1 MRSRALPIKLE
12 GVDFPTRQICP
23 AMEPV
28 LDDSSPNATPAI
40 TTQNLGK
47 HYRTG
52 FWLNQP
58 VRSLHQVDLTIYQ
71 GETFGLLG
79 QNGAGKT
86 TLIKTLLGIIRP
98 SRGKATVLGR
108 PIGNRAVKQRIGYL
122 PENPYFYET
131 LTGWEVME
139 MTAGLFGISKG
150 KVRSR
155 IPELLDLVGLPQ
167 AAARKKQ
174 LRQYS
179 KGMLQRIGMAQAL
192 INDPELLFLDE
203 PMSGLDPM
211 GRFQMREIILQL
223 KKQGR
228 TIFFN
233 SHVLSDVEKLCDRVG
248 ILDRGE
254 MICMG
259 SLQELLG
266 DSQAYQV
273 KVRGGNPEI
282 LKQRVDNLH
291 FQEGLWMGTL
301 KGDPQDF
308 IASLHLIKAQLVS
321 INLARPSLEDFF
333 VGQLESRG
341 LA

>member
-1 MRSRALPIKLE
+1 
-12 GVDFPTRQICP
+12 
-23 AMEPV
+23 MEPV
-28 LDDSSPNATPAI
+28 LDDSSPNTPAAI
-40 TTQNLGK
+40 TTQNLSK
-47 HYRTG
+47 QYRTG
-52 FWLNQP
+52 FWLNQR
-58 VRSLHQVDLTIYQ
+58 VRSLHQVDLTVYQ

-108 PIGNRAVKQRIGYL
+108 PIGNRSIKQRIGYL

-139 MTAGLFGISKG
+139 MTAGLFGISRG
-150 KVRSR
+150 KARSR

-167 AAARKKQ
+167 EAARKKQ

-223 KKQGR
+223 KQQGR

-233 SHVLSDVEKLCDRVG
+233 SHVLSDVEKLCDRVA

-259 SLQELLG
+259 SLQDLLG

-291 FQEGLWMGTL
+291 FQEGLWVGTL

-308 IASLHLIKAQLVS
+308 IASLRLIKAQLVS

>member
-12 GVDFPTRQICP
+12 GVDFLSGQICP

-28 LDDSSPNATPAI
+28 LDDSSANSVPAI
-40 TTQNLGK
+40 TTQNLSK
-47 HYRTG
+47 QYRTG
-52 FWLNQP
+52 FWLNQR
-58 VRSLHQVDLTIYQ
+58 VRSLHQVDLTVYQ

-108 PIGNRAVKQRIGYL
+108 PIGNRGVKQRIGYL

-139 MTAGLFGISKG
+139 MTAGLFGLSKG

-167 AAARKKQ
+167 EAARKKQ

-223 KKQGR
+223 KQQGR

-233 SHVLSDVEKLCDRVG
+233 SHVLSDVEKLCDRVA

-259 SLQELLG
+259 SLQDLLG

-291 FQEGLWMGTL
+291 FQEGLWVGTL

-308 IASLHLIKAQLVS
+308 IASLRLIKAQLVS

-333 VGQLESRG
+333 VNQLESRG

>member
-1 MRSRALPIKLE
+1 
-12 GVDFPTRQICP
+12 
-23 AMEPV
+23 MEPV
-28 LDDSSPNATPAI
+28 LDDSSTALPAI
-40 TTQNLGK
+40 TTQNLSK
-47 HYRTG
+47 QYRTG
-52 FWLNQP
+52 FWLNQRI
-58 VRSLHQVDLTIYQ
+58 RSLHQVDLTVYQ

-86 TLIKTLLGIIRP
+86 TLIKTLLGITRP

-150 KVRSR
+150 KGRSR
-155 IPELLDLVGLPQ
+155 LLELLDLVGLPED
-167 AAARKKQ
+167 AARKKQ

-254 MICMG
+254 MICLG
-259 SLQELLG
+259 SLEELLG

-282 LKQRVDNLH
+282 LKQRVNNLH
-291 FQEGLWMGTL
+291 FQDGLWLGTL

-308 IASLHLIKAQLVS
+308 IASLRLIKAQLVS